1 MLNLREGVFGPCE
14 GVLRLVV
21 DFADKYSEKS
31 LLMSMGGRAEGL
43 ACADLVSKTPIGMSG
58 NYCELKF
65 VCQIRWTNTESC
77 ELIFLTEE
85 VVGIYLTDKSRKRI
99 WERQ

>member
-1 MLNLREGVFGPCE
+1 MTSEGLGEMFE
-14 GVLRLVV
+14 GDSANTLTGIFLLV
-21 DFADKYSEKS
+21 
-31 LLMSMGGRAEGL
+31 SMGGRAEGL

-65 VCQIRWTNTESC
+65 VCPKRWTDTKSC

>member
-1 MLNLREGVFGPCE
+1 MTSEG
-14 GVLRLVV
+14 
-21 DFADKYSEKS
+21 FAGDSADTCAGKS
-31 LLMSMGGRAEGL
+31 PLMSMGGRAEGL

-65 VCQIRWTNTESC
+65 VCPKRWTDTKSC